1 MALSLTS
8 TLPGSI
14 WLAYTPL
21 RRSKYFQL
29 ITAAHCFPIPIQTH
43 YMLRIRAAC
52 PQRPSAA
59 HRTPTAAAGCCTTP
73 HMAHTTTH
81 TMPHMAHTTPHTTPH
96 HTTCSTW
103 LSFQQELGEPGHC
116 LQATDI
122 CLVLLLLGV
131 LSAHKTNPSRN
142 KYIRRARW
150 DISLTS
156 ISFLIVCSYIFAWK
170 SIEFHAV
177 CVFPLDAIFPPQ
189 KKL

>member
-1 MALSLTS
+1 MLSQYHALQPHHCHILVGIWKFEKNLCMALSLTS

-29 ITAAHCFPIPIQTH
+29 ITAAYCFPIPIQTH

-81 TMPHMAHTTPHTTPH
+81 TMWHTPQHTPCHTWHIQHHTPRHTTPHAAPGSHSNKSLVSRGIACRPLTFVWFCFCWECCQPTKRTPAEIN
-96 HTTCSTW
+96 T
-103 LSFQQELGEPGHC
+103 
-116 LQATDI
+116 
-122 CLVLLLLGV
+122 
-131 LSAHKTNPSRN
+131 
-142 KYIRRARW
+142 
-150 DISLTS
+150 
-156 ISFLIVCSYIFAWK
+156 
-170 SIEFHAV
+170 
-177 CVFPLDAIFPPQ
+177 
-189 KKL
+189 